1 MRGNESVYLFR
12 LTITLHSTQVM
23 DRNDVLAFTK
33 KGNDSYIPD
42 TFLELGKKKSSNIL
56 TLTEIIVLRFRQI

>member
-42 TFLELGKKKSSNIL
+42 TFLELGKKIFKHINADRNYSSS
-56 TLTEIIVLRFRQI
+56 F

>member
-42 TFLELGKKKSSNIL
+42 TFLELGKKNFKHINADRNYSSS
-56 TLTEIIVLRFRQI
+56 F

>member
-42 TFLELGKKKSSNIL
+42 TFLELGKKIFKHINTDRNYSSS
-56 TLTEIIVLRFRQI
+56 F

>member
-42 TFLELGKKKSSNIL
+42 TFLELGKKSSNIL

>member
-33 KGNDSYIPD
+33 KVMIL
-42 TFLELGKKKSSNIL
+42 TFLIHSLSFEKI
-56 TLTEIIVLRFRQI
+56 